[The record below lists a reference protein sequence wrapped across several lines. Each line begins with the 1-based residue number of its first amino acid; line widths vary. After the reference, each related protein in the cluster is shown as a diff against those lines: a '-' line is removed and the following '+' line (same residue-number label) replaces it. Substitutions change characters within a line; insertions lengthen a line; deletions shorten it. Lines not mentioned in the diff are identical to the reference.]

1 MLKVLMIIM
10 TKWRIDVLCLSGKCF
25 VIWKA
30 FYLSKVLFH
39 RESVFDNTVFKS

>member
-10 TKWRIDVLCLSGKCF
+10 TKRRIDVLSFSGKCF
-25 VIWKA
+25 PIWKD
-30 FYLSKVLFH
+30 FSLSKVLFH